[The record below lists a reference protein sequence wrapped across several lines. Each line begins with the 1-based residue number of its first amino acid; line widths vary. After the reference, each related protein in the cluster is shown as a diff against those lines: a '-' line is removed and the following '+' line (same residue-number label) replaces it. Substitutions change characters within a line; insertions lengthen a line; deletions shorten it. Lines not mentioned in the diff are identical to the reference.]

1 MRRNLWALTIMAA
14 VLVAARPGHANQL
27 DDIRTAGVLRT
38 AVFDSNPPFG
48 ARDPISCQLVGYDID
63 FAGAI
68 AERIGV
74 RLQLVATN
82 PTNRIPLLQAGKVD
96 LIVAYLNHHAQRGR
110 GHRLLDPVFSHRRAV
125 AGSGRGLE

>member
-1 MRRNLWALTIMAA
+1 MAIALF
-14 VLVAARPGHANQL
+14 AARLGNASQL
-27 DDIRTAGVLRT
+27 DDIRTAGVLRA

-82 PTNRIPLLQAGKVD
+82 PSNRIPLLQAGKADV
-96 LIVAYLNHHAQRGR
+96 IVAYLTITHKRAEVIDFSIPYFRTGVQ
-110 GHRLLDPVFSHRRAV
+110 LLVL
-125 AGSGRGLE
+125 AGDSNRF